1 MAATRRPSA
10 NLRPSDRNTAPALS
24 RTPDS
29 ARRSADRSL
38 RHRAEVLEQW
48 VDERTNWLA
57 LLHDVTRASNDVSS
71 WTAALRAILLSVCR
85 RMGWQIGHLYLPDP
99 EQPGAVVALVGCRS
113 HAQFEDFHQL
123 SLGRRHGSGNSLP
136 WRVYSSGTPVWA
148 TRQADLLAL
157 LPVRAAVAQSAGL
170 ISGAALPVTVRG
182 RVIGVLE
189 LFSDRVQ
196 TSTPELSDLM
206 QDVSAAIGRVLDRER
221 LTVRMADLAWREQ
234 QDLVHTLHDSLGQTL
249 TGLGMLS
256 TALTEQ
262 LEADRAN
269 ARILARQIAEQAQ
282 EALSQVRQLSRG
294 LFPLAVDP
302 SNLLRALRDLA
313 ATTQA
318 LRGIR
323 VRVQERVTR
332 QVADIRAATQWY
344 RIAQEAVTNAVKHA
358 RATRIVID
366 VVIDDSRTQLR
377 VADNGIGISRAAA
390 EGEGLGLQIMRHR
403 AATIGALLSIH
414 SGRRGGTVVSCA
426 TERVSADR

>member
-1 MAATRRPSA
+1 
-10 NLRPSDRNTAPALS
+10 
-24 RTPDS
+24 
-29 ARRSADRSL
+29 
-38 RHRAEVLEQW
+38 
-48 VDERTNWLA
+48 
-57 LLHDVTRASNDVSS
+57 
-71 WTAALRAILLSVCR
+71 
-85 RMGWQIGHLYLPDP
+85 
-99 EQPGAVVALVGCRS
+99 
-113 HAQFEDFHQL
+113 
-123 SLGRRHGSGNSLP
+123 
-136 WRVYSSGTPVWA
+136 
-148 TRQADLLAL
+148 
-157 LPVRAAVAQSAGL
+157 
-170 ISGAALPVTVRG
+170 
-182 RVIGVLE
+182 
-189 LFSDRVQ
+189 
-196 TSTPELSDLM
+196 M